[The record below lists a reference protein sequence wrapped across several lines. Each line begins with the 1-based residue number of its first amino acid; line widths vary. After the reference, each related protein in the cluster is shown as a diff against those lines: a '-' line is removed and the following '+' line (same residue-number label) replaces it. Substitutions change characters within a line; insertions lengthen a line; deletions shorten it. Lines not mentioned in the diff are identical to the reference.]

1 MVEQIF
7 FSLQVKRSAII
18 SKRLIYANCFT
29 SCRTK
34 SRQWAGL
41 HAHTRKKRLHSYCIV
56 LSLPPEMKTLS
67 ELVSPEKQK
76 LNFPRSALFIM
87 KTRVCLIYFLNDNY
101 LIILYNKN
109 YFIVTNNAIAF

>member
-1 MVEQIF
+1 MRIASRVAERN
-7 FSLQVKRSAII
+7 L
-18 SKRLIYANCFT
+18 ANGRAYMPT
-29 SCRTK
+29 
-34 SRQWAGL
+34 QE
-41 HAHTRKKRLHSYCIV
+41 KKRLHSYCIV

-101 LIILYNKN
+101 LIILCNKN